1 MIRRIWLLGL
11 ALLILLAAAAGC
23 ALRASSLLG
32 MVLDGRRTLQA
43 GENTLSHFRL
53 LEQTVGSQADVR
65 TNGWLAVVSEETVS
79 MDTARGTLSASL
91 YPPVLGEADTPWA
104 IVLHGGLGTDRTQ
117 VRDVACR
124 LSLHGYRVLTP
135 DLYAHGASDGTVSAL
150 GVRDADDVLAWAE
163 WILARD
169 DDARI
174 VLFGQDEGAT
184 AVLVAARGELPD
196 AVVAAAADSA
206 CRSADERLERLLE
219 QALPGASAPDRAL
232 LRLGYRMAHGLSAHA
247 GDLTGSTYQLPLLLV
262 HGTGDEEVPAWHS
275 EDIAAAAGESARL
288 LFVEGA
294 GHGMARYVDEAAYY
308 EALLGF
314 FDVAL
319 GGHDDAASN
328 EKGLS
333 GES

>member
-1 MIRRIWLLGL
+1 MRRIWLLGL
-11 ALLILLAAAAGC
+11 TGLVLLAAVACC

-32 MVLDGRRTLQA
+32 TVLDGRRTTQA

-53 LEQTVGSQADVR
+53 LEQTTASQADVR
-65 TNGWLAVVSEETVS
+65 TNGWLTVVSEESVAL
-79 MDTARGTLSASL
+79 DTARGTLAATL
-91 YPPVLGEADTPWA
+91 YPPVRGETDAPWA

-135 DLYAHGASDGTVSAL
+135 DLYAHGASGGTISSL
-150 GVRDADDVLAWAE
+150 GVCDADDVLAWAE
-163 WILARD
+163 WILTQD

-184 AVLVAARGELPD
+184 AVLMAARAALPD

-206 CRSADERLERLLE
+206 CRSAAERMDQLLE
-219 QALPGASAPDRAL
+219 QAYPGASALDRAL
-232 LRLGYRMAHGLSAHA
+232 LHLGYRAVHGLSAEA
-247 GDLTGSTYQLPLLLV
+247 GDLTGSTIAYQLPLLLV
-262 HGTGDEEVPAWHS
+262 HGTGDEEAPAWHG
-275 EDIAAAAGESARL
+275 EDIAAAAGENARL
-288 LFVEGA
+288 LLVEGA

-314 FDVAL
+314 FD
-319 GGHDDAASN
+319 AAV
-328 EKGLS
+328 GR
-333 GES
+333 